1 MAYNKTVK
9 LRSMQLLISLTN
21 CCLEAVCIAFYLE
34 RTRFYSQKILEEE
47 NGTLHL
53 FLLKANGTSLYSQ
66 TIVTLLLCLQC
77 ESGSAAPVHFF

>member
-47 NGTLHL
+47 NGTPPFFIKSKWNFTL
-53 FLLKANGTSLYSQ
+53 FPNN
-66 TIVTLLLCLQC
+66 C
-77 ESGSAAPVHFF
+77 HFAVVSTMRIWLSRSCPFF